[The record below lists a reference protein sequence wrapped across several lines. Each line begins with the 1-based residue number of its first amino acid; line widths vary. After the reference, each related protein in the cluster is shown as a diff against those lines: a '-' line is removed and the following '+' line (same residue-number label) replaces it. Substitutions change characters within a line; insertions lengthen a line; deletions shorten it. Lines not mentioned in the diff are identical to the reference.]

1 MIRALSLTAIERQLD
16 ATLVNGDAHFTSLT
30 IDSRQLQ
37 AGDLFVAIKG
47 PSFDGH
53 AFVEQVRAAGAV
65 AAVVE
70 HKVESDLPQ
79 LVVENSRDALGQLGG
94 INRDNYHGAMLAIT
108 GSAGKT
114 TVKEMSAAILSQ
126 MGNTLATMGNFNNE
140 LGAPLTLMRLADEH
154 QYAVLELGASSI
166 GEIAYTAALVKPDV
180 AVITNA
186 AEAHIEG
193 FGCLNNV
200 VQAKG
205 EILDALPEQGVAV
218 INGDDLNAYKWKARA
233 GARKQRVF
241 SLDENSG
248 ADFYARDLKRQAS
261 GAYSFE
267 LVAPQG
273 EVVINLNQLGQHN
286 ITNAL
291 AAAAATS
298 EMGASL
304 NDIKAGLETVTA
316 VAGRL
321 ISTTLSN
328 GARIIDDSYN
338 ANPESLRAAI
348 DVLSQ
353 CEGHKVLV
361 LGDMGE
367 LGDSA
372 LHDHQEAARYALSQG
387 IDHLM
392 TLGSLSAHA
401 AREFGPQGHAY
412 EDHESLIETL
422 RKRINGNTTVLVKGS
437 RSAHMERVVQAFTDG
452 EH

>member
-1 MIRALSLTAIERQLD
+1 MMRPLRLSDISERMD
-16 ATLVNGDAHFTSLT
+16 ATLVNGDAGFSTVA
-30 IDSRQLQ
+30 IDTRKLQ
-37 AGDLFVAIKG
+37 AGDLFIAIKG
-47 PSFDGH
+47 PNFDGH
-53 AFVEQVRAAGAV
+53 AFIEKAHAAGAV
-65 AAVVE
+65 AAIVE
-70 HKVESDLPQ
+70 QQVGSTLPQ
-79 LVVENSRDALGQLGG
+79 LVVEDSREALGQLGAL
-94 INRDNYHGAMLAIT
+94 NRENYKGAMLAIT

-126 MGNTLATMGNFNNE
+126 LGNTLATQGNFNNE
-140 LGAPLTLMRLADEH
+140 LGAPLTLLEIADEH

-166 GEIAYTAALVKPDV
+166 GEIAYTAALVQPDV

-218 INGDDLNAYKWKARA
+218 INGDDLNAYKWIVRA
-233 GARKQRVF
+233 GARKQCVF

-248 ADFYARDLKRQAS
+248 ADFYARNYQLQDNGS
-261 GAYSFE
+261 YSFE

-273 EVVINLNQLGQHN
+273 EIVVNLNQLGQHN
-286 ITNAL
+286 IANAL

-298 EMGASL
+298 ELGASL
-304 NDIKAGLETVTA
+304 VDIKTGLEAVTA

-348 DVLSQ
+348 DVLGQ
-353 CEGHKVLV
+353 CKGHKVLV
-361 LGDMGE
+361 LGDMAE

-387 IDHLM
+387 IDNLM
-392 TLGSLSAHA
+392 TVGSLSAHA
-401 AREFGPQGHAY
+401 AREFGPQGHAF
-412 EDHESLIETL
+412 ENHESLIETL
-422 RKRINGNTTVLVKGS
+422 RNRMNSNTTVLVKGS
-437 RSAHMERVVQAFTDG
+437 RSAHMERVVQVFTGG